1 MGPGLRRDDPEFIQS
16 FRHRKFVVNRT
27 GKIIVVVALVLVAV
41 SAYTSYRGTQGFNP
55 AEIDDIKTKITDDF
69 TARGMTVA
77 EVSML
82 RRAPRELAGY
92 VKFKV
97 PGSDAVQQKACT
109 ATMAADKTTTWRCQ

>member
-1 MGPGLRRDDPEFIQS
+1 M
-16 FRHRKFVVNRT
+16 NRT

-55 AEIDDIKTKITDDF
+55 AEIDDVKKKITDDF
-69 TARGMTVA
+69 TAKGLTVT

-82 RRAPRELAGY
+82 RRAPNELGGF
-92 VKFKV
+92 VKFKA

-109 ATMAADKTTTWRCQ
+109 AAMAANKTTTWSCQ

>member
-1 MGPGLRRDDPEFIQS
+1 M
-16 FRHRKFVVNRT
+16 NRT

-55 AEIDDIKTKITDDF
+55 AEIDDIKKKIADDF
-69 TARGMTVA
+69 TAKGMTVT

-92 VKFKV
+92 VKFKA
-97 PGSDAVQQKACT
+97 PGSDQILQKTCT
-109 ATMAADKTTTWRCQ
+109 AAMAADKVTTSWSCQ